1 MTNIECEQR
10 NLDVVYSEY
19 MIENLHT
26 FQKTYDFVVWLY
38 HLLNKLPRNHRPLL
52 GHQIYTLALVIL
64 VSVIEA
70 NTERDIDVRR
80 VIQHKISR
88 DLDTLRILIRL
99 TKDVRLMSVKQYTF
113 AVEKMNEI
121 GRLLQGW
128 MRA

>member
-1 MTNIECEQR
+1 M
-10 NLDVVYSEY
+10 VYSVY

-52 GHQIYTLALVIL
+52 GHQIHTLALAIL
-64 VSVIEA
+64 VGVIEA
-70 NTERDIDVRR
+70 NTERDIDARR
-80 VIQHKISR
+80 MMQQKISR

-128 MRA
+128 MRAK